1 MIRQVTIRNFKQFGE
16 QTFELSESV
25 MLAGHN
31 NSGKTTLL
39 QAIAVWKLGLD
50 EWLASKSDA
59 TVSDRRTAVTITRQ
73 NFTALHLREMN
84 LMWTNRCQGA
94 GNRNKVE
101 ICVTG
106 ETEGQQWSCGLEF
119 IYAGPE
125 SVYVRPQNL
134 SELTPAEISQFPP
147 QPAKDLNVVF
157 GTAMSGVRW
166 DEPRYQVGFQN
177 LRLAQGCAGEIL
189 KNLMFELAQ
198 DESSWRDFSHYLAE
212 LFEIEVHQPIY
223 YDTNPYIDCEYSH
236 ISPTKSSRP
245 LDLSSIGSGAQQVM
259 LLLALLYAR
268 SASVILLD
276 EPAAHLNV
284 MLQSPVYDTLRC
296 IADER
301 QAQLVIATH
310 SETLLEHN
318 PDRVLQL

>member
-1 MIRQVTIRNFKQFGE
+1 MIHRVDICNFKQFGE

-25 MLAGHN
+25 MLAGLN

-84 LMWTNRCQGA
+84 LMWTDRSQGT

-119 IYAGPE
+119 IYAGTE

-134 SELTPAEISQFPP
+134 TELTPAEISQFPP

-166 DEPRYQVGFQN
+166 DEPRYQQGFQD
-177 LRLAQGCAGEIL
+177 LRLAQGSSGEIL
-189 KNLMFELAQ
+189 KNLMFEVAQ
-198 DESSWRDFSHYLAE
+198 DEASWQDFSGYVAE

-223 YDTNPYIDCEYSH
+223 YDTKPYIDCEYSYTDT
-236 ISPTKSSRP
+236 TKTRQS

-259 LLLALLYAR
+259 LLLGLLYAR
-268 SASVILLD
+268 PASVILLD

-284 MLQSPVYDTLRC
+284 ALQSPVYDILRS
-296 IADER
+296 IADKR
-301 QAQLVIATH
+301 QAQLVVATH
-310 SETLLEHN
+310 SETLLGHD
-318 PDRVLQL
+318 PDNVLHL